1 MRTLYTLILC
11 LGISGCKSCTSK
23 TPPQTPA
30 DAGVGITPIK
40 AVKEAPKPT
49 KKDLKPGLVE
59 EAHTEL
65 ALIAKGYAAIP
76 PKARPVRPE
85 DARARKGL
93 GQAMSGIRYA
103 LTGEDQLMLIPQSP
117 PQLPPHTIVRSQVLG
132 LNEASITLRVPNPG
146 GIAAMATGKVMIG
159 KVKPTAT
166 HVQRA
171 RLNAIERIAK
181 QSRGS
186 GQIIPISAT
195 KPRVE
200 DGILLLEVSARVF
213 RDGSP

>member
-1 MRTLYTLILC
+1 MRTLHALTLC
-11 LGISGCKSCTSK
+11 LAISGCKSCTSK
-23 TPPQTPA
+23 KPSEAPV

-40 AVKEAPKPT
+40 VATNDIKAPKEQP
-49 KKDLKPGLVE
+49 KAGLVDD
-59 EAHTEL
+59 AQTAV

-76 PKARPVRPE
+76 DKVRPIRPE

-93 GQAMSGIRYA
+93 GQAMSGFRYA
-103 LTGEDQLMLIPQSP
+103 LTGDDKLMLVPQSP
-117 PQLPPHTIVRSQVLG
+117 PKLPPHTIVRSQVLG

-146 GIAAMATGKVMIG
+146 GTAAMATGKVMIG
-159 KVKPTAT
+159 KIKPTST
-166 HVQRA
+166 HIKRA

-186 GQIIPISAT
+186 GQIIPVST
-195 KPRVE
+195 TTPRVE
-200 DGILLLEVSARVF
+200 DGILMLEVNARVF